1 MKRTPEQ
8 FEQDFLKLYYQGFSV
23 TEICNRLQEN
33 RSRGYSYL
41 RRKNIPNHFQTFR
54 KYSQDF
60 LDTIINEYQ
69 QGSTIQE
76 IAKRHPEYK
85 EGIINYRLRQLGLTR
100 RNGKR
105 VFCQEDY
112 FEQIDTP
119 QKAYFL
125 GLLYADG
132 NIQYSP
138 KEGNSYHLRLELQWG
153 DKYIIE
159 LLKQELKS
167 KNPVLEYKDN
177 NKCVNIV
184 GKPYLSNKHSAYFT
198 LGNNKICQD
207 LIKHGCTNGKD
218 KRLKVPNL
226 SSKLLRYFVL
236 GFFDGDGCASFTD
249 KNHCISFL
257 ARKPLLEE
265 ILQILEKNT
274 DIKIPNIHY
283 THSNLWVAQW
293 SAKQD
298 ILKFYYYFYENYEC
312 QFLLRKYNKIK
323 SFCESIS

>member
-1 MKRTPEQ
+1 MKRTPKQ
-8 FEQDFLKLYYQGFSV
+8 FEQDFLELYYQGLSV

-33 RSRGYSYL
+33 RDRGYSYL
-41 RRKNIPNHFQTFR
+41 RRKNMPNHFQIFR
-54 KYSQDF
+54 KYFQDF
-60 LDTIINEYQ
+60 LDTVINEYQ

-76 IAKRHPEYK
+76 IAERHPEYS

-138 KEGNSYHLRLELQWG
+138 KKGNSYHLRLELQWE

-177 NKCVNIV
+177 NKCINIA
-184 GKPYLSNKHSAYFT
+184 GKPYLSNKHSAYFA
-198 LGNNKICQD
+198 LGDNKICQD
-207 LIKHGCTNGKD
+207 LIKHGCVNGKD

-226 SSKLLRYFVL
+226 QSELLRYFIL
-236 GFFDGDGCASFTD
+236 GFFDGDGCATFTS
-249 KNHCISFL
+249 KSHTIRFL
-257 ARKPLLEE
+257 ARKPLLED
-265 ILQILEKNT
+265 ILKILAKET

-283 THSNLWVAQW
+283 SNSNLWIAQW
-293 SAKQD
+293 SAKKD
-298 ILKFYYYFYENYEC
+298 ILKFFSYFYENCEC
-312 QFLLRKYNKIK
+312 QFLSRKYNKIK
-323 SFCESIS
+323 TFCESIS